1 MKVITAKTAG
11 FCMGVARAVRLVEEA
26 LERGEKLHTLGPL
39 IHNPQMTARLE
50 ERGVIPIED
59 ISQALPGYRV
69 VLRSHGVP
77 KALYEELD
85 AKGIPWLDA
94 TCPYVKKIQDIV
106 RTAGEEGKISIL
118 VGNPDHPE
126 VQGICGHCPGEIHV
140 VRNAEELEQFL
151 QGQQTS
157 VKKDYILAA
166 QTTLKLLEWQKCIE
180 TTKKLCTNV
189 AVFGTIC
196 NATALR
202 QNEILELSKQVDAV
216 VVVGGRGS
224 SNTRALWQIASQHGP
239 AYLVETAKELRAED
253 FAGFQSVAITAG
265 ASTPAFIIKEV
276 QETMSEVANVQDEMS
291 FEEMLEQSF
300 KTIYTKEKVTGIVT
314 SVSPNEIAVD
324 IGTKQAGYVPLHEFT
339 EDPNAKLEDLVKV
352 GDKLELLVLRVNDM
366 EGTAM
371 LSKKRLDAVAG
382 YSKIM
387 EAEKTGEV
395 LEGTVVDVVKG
406 GVIVLSHGVR
416 VFVPASQATLSRGEA
431 LEPLLKTKVQFKVLE
446 TNERRRRAVGS
457 IRAVLKEQRKAM
469 EEKFWQEV
477 EVGKEYNGTVKSLT
491 SYGAF
496 VDLGG
501 VDGMVHISELSWNRI
516 KDPSEVVKVGDKVK
530 VFVKDIDKENKKISL
545 GYKKDEDNPWTI
557 LSKQYKVGDV
567 VTVKVVS
574 MTTFGAFAQVIPGVD
589 GLIHISQIS
598 NTRIGKPS
606 DVLSIGQEVQAKITD
621 IDLEKKRV
629 SLSIRA
635 LLEEA
640 RAKEEAAAQ
649 EEAPQVLEFGPPQE

>member
-77 KALYEELD
+77 RALYEELD
-85 AKGIPWLDA
+85 ARGIPWLDA

-126 VQGICGHCPGEIHV
+126 VQGICGHCPGDIHV

-180 TTKKLCTNV
+180 TTKKLCTNA

-431 LEPLLKTKVQFKVLE
+431 LEPLLKTKVQFKILE

-491 SYGAF
+491 GYGAF

-530 VFVKDIDKENKKISL
+530 VFVKDIDRENKKISL

-567 VTVKVVS
+567 VTVKIVS

-598 NTRIGKPS
+598 TSRIGKPS
-606 DVLSIGQEVQAKITD
+606 DVLSVGQEVQAKITD

>member
-1 MKVITAKTAG
+1 
-11 FCMGVARAVRLVEEA
+11 
-26 LERGEKLHTLGPL
+26 
-39 IHNPQMTARLE
+39 
-50 ERGVIPIED
+50 
-59 ISQALPGYRV
+59 
-69 VLRSHGVP
+69 
-77 KALYEELD
+77 
-85 AKGIPWLDA
+85 
-94 TCPYVKKIQDIV
+94 
-106 RTAGEEGKISIL
+106 
-118 VGNPDHPE
+118 
-126 VQGICGHCPGEIHV
+126 
-140 VRNAEELEQFL
+140 
-151 QGQQTS
+151 
-157 VKKDYILAA
+157 
-166 QTTLKLLEWQKCIE
+166 
-180 TTKKLCTNV
+180 
-189 AVFGTIC
+189 
-196 NATALR
+196 
-202 QNEILELSKQVDAV
+202 
-216 VVVGGRGS
+216 
-224 SNTRALWQIASQHGP
+224 
-239 AYLVETAKELRAED
+239 
-253 FAGFQSVAITAG
+253 
-265 ASTPAFIIKEV
+265 
-276 QETMSEVANVQDEMS
+276 
-291 FEEMLEQSF
+291 
-300 KTIYTKEKVTGIVT
+300 
-314 SVSPNEIAVD
+314 
-324 IGTKQAGYVPLHEFT
+324 
-339 EDPNAKLEDLVKV
+339 
-352 GDKLELLVLRVNDM
+352 
-366 EGTAM
+366 
-371 LSKKRLDAVAG
+371 
-382 YSKIM
+382 
-387 EAEKTGEV
+387 
-395 LEGTVVDVVKG
+395 
-406 GVIVLSHGVR
+406 
-416 VFVPASQATLSRGEA
+416 
-431 LEPLLKTKVQFKVLE
+431 
-446 TNERRRRAVGS
+446 
-457 IRAVLKEQRKAM
+457 M

>member
-77 KALYEELD
+77 RALYEELD
-85 AKGIPWLDA
+85 ARGIPWLDA

-126 VQGICGHCPGEIHV
+126 VQGICGHCPGDIHV

-180 TTKKLCTNV
+180 TTKKLCTNA

-224 SNTRALWQIASQHGP
+224 SNTRALWQIASQHCP

-382 YSKIM
+382 YSKVM

-431 LEPLLKTKVQFKVLE
+431 LEPLLKTKVQFKILE

-457 IRAVLKEQRKAM
+457 IRAVLKEQRKAA

-477 EVGKEYNGTVKSLT
+477 EVGKEYTGTVKSLT

-530 VFVKDIDKENKKISL
+530 VFVKDIDRENKKISL

-567 VTVKVVS
+567 VTVKIVS

-598 NTRIGKPS
+598 TTRIGKPS
-606 DVLSIGQEVQAKITD
+606 DVLSVGQEVQAKITD

>member
-1 MKVITAKTAG
+1 MKIITAETAG

-39 IHNPQMTARLE
+39 IHNPQMTAYLE
-50 ERGVIPIED
+50 EKGVISIEE

-77 KALYEELD
+77 KAVYDELD
-85 AKGIPWLDA
+85 ALGIPWLDS
-94 TCPYVKKIQDIV
+94 TCPYVKKIQEIV
-106 RTAGEEGKISIL
+106 RTAGEQGKVSIV
-118 VGNPDHPE
+118 VGDPDHPE
-126 VQGICGHCPGEIHV
+126 VQGICGHCGGEIHV
-140 VRNAEELEQFL
+140 VRNQEELRLFL
-151 QGQQTS
+151 QESQTS

-166 QTTLKLLEWQKCIE
+166 QTTLKLVEWQKCIE
-180 TTKKLCTNV
+180 TTKKECTNFSL
-189 AVFGTIC
+189 FGTIC

-202 QNEILELSKQVDAV
+202 QSEIIQLSKQVDAV

-224 SNTRALWQIASQHGP
+224 SNTRALWQVSTANCP
-239 AYLVETAKELRAED
+239 AYLVETADELRAED
-253 FAGFQSVAITAG
+253 FAGLASVGITAG

-276 QETMSEVANVQDEMS
+276 QETMSEIASVQDEMS

-324 IGTKQAGYVPLHEFT
+324 IGTKQAGYVPLHEYT
-339 EDPNAKLEDLVKV
+339 EDPSAKLEELVKV
-352 GDKLELLVLRVNDM
+352 GDELELIVLRVNDV

-371 LSKKRLDAVAG
+371 LSKKRVDAIAG
-382 YSKIM
+382 YEKVM
-387 EAEKTGEV
+387 VAEQSGEV

-406 GVIVLSHGVR
+406 GVIVLSNSVR
-416 VFVPASQATLSRGEA
+416 VFIPASQATLSRGQA
-431 LEPLLKTKVQFKVLE
+431 LEPLLKTKVQFKILE

-457 IRAVLKEQRKAM
+457 IRAVLKEQRKVL
-469 EEKFWQEV
+469 EEQFWQEV
-477 EVGKEYNGTVKSLT
+477 EIGKVYNGSVKSLT

-501 VDGMVHISELSWNRI
+501 VDGMVHISELSWSRI
-516 KDPSEVVKVGDKVK
+516 KDPSEVVKVGDTLEVT
-530 VFVKDIDKENKKISL
+530 VKDIDRENKKISL
-545 GYKKDEDNPWTI
+545 GYKKDEDNPWTL
-557 LSKQYKVGDV
+557 LSKQYQAGDV
-567 VTVKVVS
+567 ATVKVVS
-574 MTTFGAFAQVIPGVD
+574 MTAFGAFAQVIPGVD

-606 DVLSIGQEVQAKITD
+606 DVLSIGQEVEVKITD
-621 IDLEKKRV
+621 IDLENKRV

-635 LLEEA
+635 LLEDA
-640 RAKEEAAAQ
+640 RAEEEATAQ
-649 EEAPQVLEFGPPQE
+649 EEAPQVMEFGPPEE

>member
-1 MKVITAKTAG
+1 MKIITAETAG

-39 IHNPQMTARLE
+39 IHNPQMTAYLE
-50 ERGVIPIED
+50 EKGVISIEE

-77 KALYEELD
+77 KAVYDELD
-85 AKGIPWLDA
+85 ARGIPWLDS
-94 TCPYVKKIQDIV
+94 TCPYVKKIQEIV
-106 RTAGEEGKISIL
+106 RTAGEQGKVSIV
-118 VGNPDHPE
+118 VGDPDHPE
-126 VQGICGHCPGEIHV
+126 VQGICGHCGGEIHV
-140 VRNAEELEQFL
+140 VRNQEELRLFL
-151 QGQQTS
+151 QESQTS

-166 QTTLKLLEWQKCIE
+166 QTTLKLVEWQKCIE
-180 TTKKLCTNV
+180 TTKKECTNFSL
-189 AVFGTIC
+189 FGTIC

-202 QNEILELSKQVDAV
+202 QSEIIQLSKQVDAV

-224 SNTRALWQIASQHGP
+224 SNTRALWQVSTANCP
-239 AYLVETAKELRAED
+239 AYLVETADELRAED
-253 FAGFQSVAITAG
+253 FAGLASVGITAG

-276 QETMSEVANVQDEMS
+276 QETMSEIASVQDEMS

-324 IGTKQAGYVPLHEFT
+324 IGTKQAGYVPLHEYT
-339 EDPNAKLEDLVKV
+339 EDPSAKLEELVKV
-352 GDKLELLVLRVNDM
+352 GDELELIVLRVNDV

-371 LSKKRLDAVAG
+371 LSKKRVDAIAG
-382 YSKIM
+382 YEKVM
-387 EAEKTGEV
+387 AAEQSGEV

-406 GVIVLSHGVR
+406 GVIVLSNSVR
-416 VFVPASQATLSRGEA
+416 VFIPASQATLSRGQA
-431 LEPLLKTKVQFKVLE
+431 LEPLLKTKVQFKILE

-457 IRAVLKEQRKAM
+457 IRAVLKEQRKVL
-469 EEKFWQEV
+469 EEQFWQEV
-477 EVGKEYNGTVKSLT
+477 EIGKVYNGSVKSLT

-501 VDGMVHISELSWNRI
+501 VDGMVHISELSWSRI
-516 KDPSEVVKVGDKVK
+516 KDPSEVVKVGDTLEVT
-530 VFVKDIDKENKKISL
+530 VKDIDRENKKISL
-545 GYKKDEDNPWTI
+545 GYKKDEDNPWTL
-557 LSKQYKVGDV
+557 LSKQYQAGDV
-567 VTVKVVS
+567 ATVKVVS
-574 MTTFGAFAQVIPGVD
+574 MTAFGAFAQVIPGVD

-606 DVLSIGQEVQAKITD
+606 DVLSIGQEVEVKITD
-621 IDLEKKRV
+621 IDLENKRV

-635 LLEEA
+635 LLEDA
-640 RAKEEAAAQ
+640 RAEEEATAQ
-649 EEAPQVLEFGPPQE
+649 EEAPQVMEFGPPEE

>member
-1 MKVITAKTAG
+1 MKILTAKTAG
-11 FCMGVARAVRLVEEA
+11 FCMGVSRAVQLVEEA
-26 LERGEKLHTLGPL
+26 VQRGEKLHTLGPL

-50 ERGVIPIED
+50 EQGVLPIED

-69 VLRSHGVP
+69 VFRSHGVP
-77 KALYEELD
+77 GALYEELD

-94 TCPYVKKIQDIV
+94 TCPYVKKIQEIV
-106 RTAGEEGKISIL
+106 RTAAEQGKVSIL
-118 VGNPDHPE
+118 VGDPNHPE
-126 VQGICGHCPGEIHV
+126 VQGICGHCPGEIYV
-140 VRNAEELEQFL
+140 VRNAEELERFL
-151 QGQQTS
+151 KERQTS

-166 QTTLKLLEWQKCIE
+166 QTTLKLLEWQKCVEI
-180 TTKKLCTNV
+180 TKKECTNFLL
-189 AVFGTIC
+189 FGTIC

-202 QNEILELSKQVDAV
+202 QNEIMELSQQVDAV
-216 VVVGGRGS
+216 IVVGGRGS
-224 SNTRALWQIASQHGP
+224 SNTRALWQIAKQNCP
-239 AYLVETAKELRAED
+239 AYLVETADELRAEH
-253 FAGFQSVAITAG
+253 FAGLESVAITAG

-276 QETMSEVANVQDEMS
+276 QETMSEIANVQDEMS

-324 IGTKQAGYVPLHEFT
+324 IGTKQAGYVPLHEYT
-339 EDPNAKLEDLVKV
+339 EDPNAKLEELVKV
-352 GDKLELLVLRVNDM
+352 GDELELMVLRVNDV

-382 YSKIM
+382 YAKVM
-387 EAEKTGEV
+387 EAEKSGEV
-395 LEGTVVDVVKG
+395 LEGTVVDIVKG
-406 GVIVLSHGVR
+406 GVIVLCNGVR
-416 VFVPASQATLSRGEA
+416 VFIPASQATLSRGQA
-431 LEPLLKTKVQFKVLE
+431 LEPLLKTKVEFKVLE

-457 IRAVLKEQRKAM
+457 IRAVLKEQRKAL

-477 EVGKEYNGTVKSLT
+477 EIGKLYTGNVKSLT

-516 KDPSEVVKVGDKVK
+516 KDPSEVVKVGDTLEV
-530 VFVKDIDKENKKISL
+530 VVKDIDRENKKISL

-557 LSKQYKVGDV
+557 LSKQYQAGDV
-567 VTVKVVS
+567 VTVKIVS

-598 NTRIGKPS
+598 NTRIDKPS
-606 DVLSIGQEVQAKITD
+606 DVLSIGQEVEVKITD

-640 RAKEEAAAQ
+640 RAEEEAAAQ
-649 EEAPQVLEFGPPQE
+649 EEAPQVMEFGPPEE